1 MKTVQILEV
10 VTVKDGNTRT
20 TQRGVPS
27 RSEHRARRKLIN
39 YYLAKG
45 VQVKAIKFV
54 KTAVA

>member
-10 VTVKDGNTRT
+10 TTIKDGNTRT
-20 TQRGVPS
+20 AQRGVPS
-27 RSEHRARRKLIN
+27 RSEHRARRKLID

-54 KTAVA
+54 REAVA